1 MTPHTDIGRPRAT
14 QRHGRGSISR
24 GALAWLV
31 ACVVLGLGSWYWF
44 AGSRPAAPADGR
56 AGAVA
61 GRPDTLQEPRVE
73 AVVTAAVRRG
83 RLDIELAALGT
94 VTPLNT
100 VVVRSRVDGQLV
112 QIGFVEGQVVKAGD
126 FLAQIDP
133 RPFEVQLA
141 LASGQRARNQALLE
155 NARADLVRYR
165 TLLEQD
171 SIASQQVDT
180 QASLVRQLEAALQAD
195 QGAIESAQLQLA
207 HARIVAPI
215 GGRVGLKLVDTGNIV
230 RASDPGGIVVITQLQ
245 PVNVVFSIPED
256 ALARVMKRLR
266 AGERPA
272 VAVFDRSGRERI
284 GSGRLTSADNQ
295 IDPATGTIK
304 LKAELPNADG
314 TLVANQFVNVT
325 MVLDTL
331 AQATLVPTAALQRGA
346 AGSFVYVVKDDGTAS
361 VVPVTTRAAQ
371 GETTVVDG
379 PLQPGMRVVVEGAD
393 RLREGTRVELVER
406 AAPASGA
413 SGPQPH
419 GNAAGPGAGARPRNG
434 V

>member
-1 MTPHTDIGRPRAT
+1 MTSHTDIEWRAQAAP
-14 QRHGRGSISR
+14 QRARGSISR
-24 GALAWLV
+24 GALAMLV
-31 ACVVLGLGSWYWF
+31 ALAVLGLASWSWL
-44 AGSRPAAPADGR
+44 ASPRPATPTAKPA
-56 AGAVA
+56 AGVA
-61 GRPDTLQEPRVE
+61 GQGNASQQAPVE
-73 AVVTAAVRRG
+73 SVVAAPVRRG

-112 QIGFVEGQVVKAGD
+112 QIGFAEGQVVKTGD

-133 RPFEVQLA
+133 RPFEVQLQ
-141 LASGQRARNQALLE
+141 LANGQHARNQALLE

-195 QGAIESAQLQLA
+195 QGAIESARLQLA

-215 GGRVGLKLVDTGNIV
+215 GGRVGLKLVDAGNVV

-295 IDPATGTIK
+295 VDPATGTIK
-304 LKAELPNADG
+304 LKAELANADG
-314 TLVANQFVNVT
+314 ALVANQFVNVT
-325 MVLDTL
+325 MVIDTL
-331 AQATLVPTAALQRGA
+331 AQATLVPSAALQRGA
-346 AGSFVYVVKDDGTAS
+346 AGSFVYVVKDDGSAS
-361 VVPVTTRAAQ
+361 AVPVKTRASQ
-371 GETTVVDG
+371 GETSAVDAA
-379 PLQPGMRVVVEGAD
+379 LQPGMRVVVDGAD
-393 RLREGTRVELVER
+393 RLREGTRVEVVER
-406 AAPASGA
+406 AAPAT
-413 SGPQPH
+413 
-419 GNAAGPGAGARPRNG
+419 GARPRNG
-434 V
+434 A